1 MKRFFFLI
9 CLTALILSCDQG
21 DKKATLKDST
31 GKLNS
36 VLVIIDNQL
45 WSGEV
50 GDSLRNKLASPVD
63 GLPQQE
69 PLLSI
74 NQTNSKAFDGFV
86 TTARN
91 IIIVRRDKPAYFE
104 IKKDVYAQPQQ
115 VIYVMGQ
122 TIPEIIEVLEKNT
135 PSIIEAIK
143 AYEIAENQ
151 RRIAKSLLDDS
162 KIKKKFNVSINMAS
176 AYKFIIEDDMFLW
189 IRKELPSGN
198 NSLLIYEVPLDLID
212 SNPNPVEAIT
222 AIRDSI
228 GQKYIQGTLPDTYM
242 ITEASYAPYQF
253 DITIKG
259 RKTIETKGTWELK
272 NDYMAG
278 PFINYAIRDEKNN
291 RYLILEGFC
300 YNPSST
306 KRDLMFELEAV
317 IKSVKFL

>member
-1 MKRFFFLI
+1 MKHIFFLASLMAVI
-9 CLTALILSCDQG
+9 SSCNQVE
-21 DKKATLKDST
+21 KIPTLKDST

-36 VLVIIDNQL
+36 VLIIIDNQL

-74 NQTNSKAFDGFV
+74 NQTNSRAFDGFV

-91 IIIVRRDKPAYFE
+91 IIVVRRDRPAYFS
-104 IKKDVYAQPQQ
+104 IKKDVYAHPQQ
-115 VIYVMGQ
+115 VIYIAGQ
-122 TIPEIIEVLEKNT
+122 TVPEIIDVLEKNVST
-135 PSIIEAIK
+135 IIRAVK
-143 AYEIAENQ
+143 DYEIKENQ
-151 RRIAKSLLDDS
+151 RRIVKSLLDDS
-162 KIKKKFNVSINMAS
+162 KIREKFNISINMAS
-176 AYKFIIEDDMFLW
+176 AYKFIIEDDTFMW
-189 IRKELPSGN
+189 IRKELASGN
-198 NSLLIYEVPLDLID
+198 NSLLIYDVPLKAID
-212 SNPNPVEAIT
+212 TSPNPVQAIT
-222 AIRDSI
+222 SIRDSI
-228 GQKYIQGTLPDTYM
+228 GQKYIQGSLPDTYM

-253 DITIKG
+253 DTTIKG

-278 PFINYAIRDEKNN
+278 PFVNYAIRDEKNN

>member
-1 MKRFFFLI
+1 MKRIFFLI
-9 CLTALILSCDQG
+9 CLAVITGSCDQG
-21 DKKATLKDST
+21 NKKATLKDST

-74 NQTNSKAFDGFV
+74 NQTNPKAFDGFV

-91 IIIVRRDKPAYFE
+91 IVVVKKDKSAYFE
-104 IKKDVYAQPQQ
+104 IKKDIYAQPQQ
-115 VIYVMGQ
+115 VIYISGQ
-122 TIPEIIEVLEKNT
+122 TITEIIDVLEKNN
-135 PSIIEAIK
+135 SAIIETIK
-143 AYEIAENQ
+143 AFEIAENQ
-151 RRIAKSLLDDS
+151 RRITKSLLDDS
-162 KIKKKFNVSINMAS
+162 KIKKKFNISINMAS
-176 AYKFIIEDDMFLW
+176 AYKLIIEDDRFMW

-198 NSLLIYEVPLDLID
+198 NSLLIYAVPLDFID
-212 SNPNPVEAIT
+212 PKSNTVEAIT
-222 AIRDSI
+222 VIRDSI

-253 DITIKG
+253 DIKING
-259 RKTIETKGTWELK
+259 LKTIETKGTWELK

-300 YNPSST
+300 YNPSSA
-306 KRDLMFELEAV
+306 KRDLMFELEAI